1 MRMRHKKHERERME
15 AVQAYLVGEPEA
27 LSAKTPLH
35 LEIGCGK
42 GAFITE
48 TARRN
53 PNVQF
58 LAVEKVSSVL
68 VLAMEK
74 IAAAALSN
82 VQFFSGDVMKLTDFP
97 LQNKVE
103 RIYLNFS
110 DPWPRTKH
118 AKRRLTAPG
127 FLALYKTLLAPNG
140 EIVMKTDNVPLF
152 EYSLETL
159 PANGFRLESVTRD
172 LHAEHDPEN
181 VMTEYETN
189 FSSQGISICRLK
201 ARLAPSENSLEIF

>member
-15 AVQAYLVGEPEA
+15 AVQSLLVHNAEA
-27 LSAKTPLH
+27 LTTRQPLH

-42 GAFITE
+42 GGFITE

-53 PNVQF
+53 PDIQF

-74 IAAAALSN
+74 IAAAELTN
-82 VQFFSGDVMKLTDFP
+82 VQFFSGDVMRLTDFP
-97 LQNKVE
+97 LTGKVS

-118 AKRRLTAPG
+118 AKRRLSAPS
-127 FLALYKTLLAPNG
+127 FLALYRQLLTEDG

-159 PANGFRLESVTRD
+159 TENGFSLLSVTRD
-172 LHAEHDPEN
+172 LHAENDPEN
-181 VMTEYETN
+181 VVTEYEAN
-189 FSSQGISICRLK
+189 FSSKGVPICRLI
-201 ARLAPSENSLEIF
+201 ARRD

>member
-15 AVQAYLVGEPEA
+15 AVSGYLTTEPSA
-27 LSAKTPLH
+27 PLSDAPLH

-53 PNVQF
+53 PHVQF

-74 IAAAALSN
+74 AAAANLTN
-82 VQFFSGDVMKLTDFP
+82 VQFFSGDVMRLAEFP
-97 LQNKVE
+97 LENKVS

-118 AKRRLTAPG
+118 AKRRLTAPA
-127 FLALYKTLLAPNG
+127 FLALYKKLLCKGG
-140 EIVMKTDNVPLF
+140 EIIMKTDNVALF
-152 EYSLETL
+152 DYSLETL
-159 PANGFRLESVTRD
+159 PENGFVLESVTRD
-172 LHAEHDPEN
+172 LHAENDPTN
-181 VMTEYETN
+181 VMTEYEAN
-189 FSSQGISICRLK
+189 FSSQGFPICRLI
-201 ARLAPSENSLEIF
+201 ARLGE

>member
-1 MRMRHKKHERERME
+1 ME
-15 AVQAYLVGEPEA
+15 AVSAYLTNMPA
-27 LSAKTPLH
+27 PPSDIPLH

-48 TARRN
+48 MARRN
-53 PNVQF
+53 PDIQF

-74 IAAAALSN
+74 AAAAALSN
-82 VQFFSGDVMKLTDFP
+82 VQFFSGDVMKLADFP
-97 LQNKVE
+97 LGGKIS

-118 AKRRLTAPG
+118 AKRRLTAPT
-127 FLALYKTLLAPNG
+127 FLALYKALLVPGG

-152 EYSLETL
+152 DYSLETL
-159 PANGFRLESVTRD
+159 PENGFRIESMTRD
-172 LHAEHDPEN
+172 LHAENDPEN
-181 VMTEYETN
+181 VMTEYEAN
-189 FSSQGISICRLK
+189 FSSKGFPICRLIAK
-201 ARLAPSENSLEIF
+201 LS

>member
-15 AVQAYLVGEPEA
+15 AVQSFLVQDGDA
-27 LSAKTPLH
+27 LSEKTPLH

-53 PNVQF
+53 PDIQF

-74 IAAAALSN
+74 AAAAELSN
-82 VQFFSGDVMKLTDFP
+82 VQYFSGDVMRLADFP
-97 LQNKVE
+97 LTGKVS

-118 AKRRLTAPG
+118 AKRRLTAPS
-127 FLALYKTLLAPNG
+127 FLALYRQLLTEDG
-140 EIVMKTDNVPLF
+140 EIIMKTDNVPLF
-152 EYSLETL
+152 DYSLETL
-159 PANGFRLESVTRD
+159 PENGFTLLETTRD
-172 LHAEHDPEN
+172 LHSLQDPDN
-181 VMTEYETN
+181 VVTEYEAN
-189 FSSQGISICRLK
+189 FSSQGVPICRLI
-201 ARLAPSENSLEIF
+201 ARRN

>member
-15 AVQAYLVGEPEA
+15 AVQSFLTADPSS
-27 LSAKTPLH
+27 LSTKTPLH

-74 IAAAALSN
+74 AAAAELSN
-82 VQFFSGDVMKLTDFP
+82 VQFFSGDIMKLADFP
-97 LQNKVE
+97 LEGKVE

-110 DPWPRTKH
+110 DPWPRQKH
-118 AKRRLTAPG
+118 AKRRLTAPP
-127 FLALYKTLLAPNG
+127 FLTLYKKLLAPGG

-152 EYSLETL
+152 DFSLATL
-159 PANGFRLESVTRD
+159 PENGFTLESVTRD
-172 LHAEHDPEN
+172 LHAENDSEN

-189 FSSQGISICRLK
+189 FSSKGIPICRLK
-201 ARLAPSENSLEIF
+201 AKLF

>member
-15 AVQAYLVGEPEA
+15 AVQSFLVRDPEA
-27 LSAKTPLH
+27 LSEKTPLH

-53 PNVQF
+53 PDIQF

-74 IAAAALSN
+74 AAAAELSN
-82 VQFFSGDVMKLTDFP
+82 VQYFSGDVMRLAEFP
-97 LQNKVE
+97 LAGKVS

-118 AKRRLTAPG
+118 AKRRLTAPS
-127 FLALYKTLLAPNG
+127 FLALYRQLLTEDG
-140 EIVMKTDNVPLF
+140 EIVMKTDNVALF

-159 PANGFRLESVTRD
+159 PENGFTLFGVTRD
-172 LHAEHDPEN
+172 LHAENDPDN
-181 VMTEYETN
+181 VVTEYEAN
-189 FSSQGISICRLK
+189 FSSQGVPICRLF
-201 ARLAPSENSLEIF
+201 AQRS